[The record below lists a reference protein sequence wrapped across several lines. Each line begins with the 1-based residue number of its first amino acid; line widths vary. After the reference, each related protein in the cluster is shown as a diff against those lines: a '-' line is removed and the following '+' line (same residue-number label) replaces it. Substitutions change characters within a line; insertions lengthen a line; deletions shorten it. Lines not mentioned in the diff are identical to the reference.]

1 MFNNFKLTETEV
13 KALSSISLAF
23 VGDAVYSLH
32 VRQKLLE
39 NKDEKAGALN
49 KKSASIV
56 CATAQSKLADKWLN
70 VLTEEELYVF
80 KRARKAKKGTRA
92 KNATVQEYNKSTGFE
107 CLVGYLYLTGQ
118 TDRLNYL
125 LNYKENLWR

>member
-80 KRARKAKKGTRA
+80 KRARNAKKGTRA
-92 KNATVQEYNKSTGFE
+92 KNASVADYNKATGLE
-107 CLVGYLYLTGQ
+107 AVIGYLYLLGNVE
-118 TDRLNYL
+118 RLNYL
-125 LNYKENLWR
+125 LNYGEKDEN